1 MVSMLPICA
10 PLLFAPWTP
19 VGKELGALNVVCCFA
34 HCRGSPQD
42 FYDGYEEIQ
51 LRKKWTT
58 IVSMVAVAIFIGT
71 NTAYSVSRARA
82 PILVLETPDEFG
94 AYTGEILKAEG
105 YNEFQVESPSVPG
118 LTVSHLNKFDIV
130 ILTETRLTSA
140 QRDLLSRYVQGG
152 GNLVAFRPDKQLA
165 PVFGISGTGTKM
177 ADGYVKIESSND
189 IGKGLESDTLQF
201 HGESDKYDL
210 NGAIVVAALYSDAR
224 TSTGKPAVVS
234 NEFGSG
240 HAIAFTYNLPKS
252 IVYTRQGNYQYAGLE
267 KDGIKGI
274 RAADMF
280 TDGWVNPLRNLVN
293 QADEQMR
300 LLSHAIEWASS
311 FKKPL
316 PRLWYFPELNK
327 SLVLLT
333 GDGEDS
339 PEQDFDAHLA
349 DVKSKG
355 ARMTLYL
362 KGTYIPASKVKSWL
376 SHGFEISGH
385 VDDTEEATAPTYK
398 GMNDKMKSTVH
409 AIKEAYGLEMRT
421 VRNHWIVWC
430 GRDRNGRQDF
440 AAQASIEAKYGIRL
454 DCNLY
459 HFDQESTQG
468 HFLGPIGNFTGSGL
482 PMRFM
487 DAHGKVLDVY
497 ESVTQ
502 LPDEQWGQ
510 GNLFRNFKILLD
522 RSLDSE
528 SYTFI
533 NVNFHTNRWSDWSRV
548 EGLQIMDYANRRG
561 VQMWTA
567 QRALDFLQ
575 MRDTAEFVQVGWS
588 NNQLTFQL
596 HIPVSGQGL
605 TFMVP
610 KTYGG
615 KTITSISQDGKSQS
629 YTLQFIKGT
638 DYALVTTA
646 SGTYRVVVTYAGSQE
661 GSKP

>member
-1 MVSMLPICA
+1 M
-10 PLLFAPWTP
+10 
-19 VGKELGALNVVCCFA
+19 GGELSALNVVCCSA
-34 HCRGSPQD
+34 HCRGSLQD

-51 LRKKWTT
+51 LRKKGT
-58 IVSMVAVAIFIGT
+58 IISTIAVVLIIGI
-71 NTAYSVSRARA
+71 NTAYPVGPARV

-94 AYTGEILKAEG
+94 AYAGEILKAEG
-105 YNEFQVESPSVPG
+105 FNEFQVESPSALG
-118 LTVSHLNKFDIV
+118 LTASYLNHFDVV
-130 ILTETRLTSA
+130 ILTETKLTFA
-140 QRDLLSRYVQGG
+140 QTDLLSGYVHGG
-152 GNLVAFRPDKQLA
+152 GNLIAFRPDKQLA
-165 PVFGISGTGTKM
+165 SVFGISDAGTKI
-177 ADGYVKIESSND
+177 ADGYIKIESSND
-189 IGKGLESDTLQF
+189 IGKGLVSEPLQF
-201 HGESDKYDL
+201 HGDSDKYNL
-210 NGAIVVAALYSDAR
+210 NGATVIANLYGNE
-224 TSTGKPAVVS
+224 STPTGRPAVVS
-234 NEFGSG
+234 NEFGNG
-240 HAIAFTYNLPKS
+240 RAIAFTYNLPKS

-280 TDGWVNPLRNLVN
+280 TDGWVNSLRNSMN

-300 LLSHAIEWASS
+300 LLSHAIEKASS

-316 PRLWYFPELNK
+316 PRLWYFPDLNK

-339 PEQDFDAHLA
+339 PEKDFDAQFA
-349 DVKSKG
+349 DLKSKG

-362 KGTYIPASKVKSWL
+362 KGIYIPASKVKSWL
-376 SHGFEISGH
+376 SDGFEISGH

-398 GMNDKMKSTVH
+398 RMNEKMKSTVR
-409 AIKEAYGLEMRT
+409 AFKEAYGLEMRT

-430 GRDRNGRQDF
+430 GTDVNGGQDF

-454 DCNLY
+454 DCNVY

-482 PMRFM
+482 PMRFV
-487 DAHGKVLDVY
+487 DARGKVLDVY

-510 GNLFRNFKILLD
+510 GNLFENFKVLLD
-522 RSLDSE
+522 RSLNSE
-528 SYTFI
+528 GYTFI
-533 NVNFHTNRWSDWSRV
+533 NVNFHTNKWTDWSRV

-561 VQMWTA
+561 VPMWTA
-567 QRALDFLQ
+567 QRALNFLQ
-575 MRDTAEFVQVGWS
+575 MRNTAEFVQVGWS

-596 HIPVSGQGL
+596 HVPVSGQGL

-610 KTYGG
+610 KKYGG
-615 KTITSISQDGKSQS
+615 KTIAHVSRNGESQP
-629 YTLQFIKGT
+629 YTLQSIKGS

-646 SGTYRVVVTYAGSQE
+646 SGTSRVVATYAGSQE
-661 GSKP
+661 RSKPSVSRKTP